1 MWVILGTKWKTTLE
15 GTNGDLSQHHGL
27 APLPGAAFDF
37 NQVIEPP
44 KVSTLYVSME
54 SKTAN
59 IPQVFMITLDFHLR

>member
-1 MWVILGTKWKTTLE
+1 MTF
-15 GTNGDLSQHHGL
+15 GDLSQHHGL

-44 KVSTLYVSME
+44 KLSTLYVSME

-59 IPQVFMITLDFHLR
+59 IPQVFMITWTFICAGNLSTGRNLWPCG